1 MSVPASA
8 SGAPVPVLMLPAASP
23 HPLSLARNHAEAERI
38 RLADS
43 AAYSAMCATWGSLGG
58 LTTFYRYGADY
69 YRLLAARRWYGEAGV
84 TAGDLEEYRTTAKA
98 RRS

>member
-1 MSVPASA
+1 MATLA
-8 SGAPVPVLMLPAASP
+8 DKAEQLYLYP
-23 HPLSLARNHAEAERI
+23 HPLTLARNRAEAERM

-69 YRLLAARRWYGEAGV
+69 YRLLARRRWKKVSAEVLA
-84 TAGDLEEYRTTAKA
+84 EYVHTTKSG
-98 RRS
+98 RS

>member
-1 MSVPASA
+1 MAAP
-8 SGAPVPVLMLPAASP
+8 SGAIGETTEQLYRYP
-23 HPLSLARNHAEAERI
+23 HPLTLARNRAEAKRM

-69 YRLLAARRWYGEAGV
+69 YRLLARRRWKKVSAEVLA
-84 TAGDLEEYRTTAKA
+84 EYVQTAKA
-98 RRS
+98 KKTGRS

>member
-1 MSVPASA
+1 MATPTERAEQ
-8 SGAPVPVLMLPAASP
+8 LYLYP
-23 HPLSLARNHAEAERI
+23 HPLTLARNRAEAERM

-69 YRLLAARRWYGEAGV
+69 YRLLARRRWKKVSAEVLAEYVAMKKAG
-84 TAGDLEEYRTTAKA
+84 
-98 RRS
+98 RS

>member
-1 MSVPASA
+1 M
-8 SGAPVPVLMLPAASP
+8 GAPARATIGTYLYP
-23 HPLSLARNHAEAERI
+23 HPLTLARDRADAERV

-43 AAYSAMCATWGSLGG
+43 AAYSSMCVTWGSLGG

-69 YRLLAARRWYGEAGV
+69 YRLLSRRRWEKA
-84 TAGDLEEYRTTAKA
+84 TAEDLAEYVASTKASTKAITKA

>member
-1 MSVPASA
+1 MAAPDEATAQV
-8 SGAPVPVLMLPAASP
+8 SGSTEQLYLYP
-23 HPLSLARNHAEAERI
+23 HPLTLAHNRAEAERI

-43 AAYSAMCATWGSLGG
+43 AAYSQMCATWGSLGG

-69 YRLLAARRWYGEAGV
+69 YRLLARRRWNKVGAEVLA
-84 TAGDLEEYRTTAKA
+84 EYVATKKA

>member
-1 MSVPASA
+1 MT
-8 SGAPVPVLMLPAASP
+8 
-23 HPLSLARNHAEAERI
+23 LARDRAEAERV

-43 AAYSAMCATWGSLGG
+43 AAYSSMCATWGALGG

-69 YRLLAARRWYGEAGV
+69 YRLLAHRRWEKA
-84 TAGDLEEYRTTAKA
+84 TAEDLAEYRTKKA

>member
-1 MSVPASA
+1 MAA
-8 SGAPVPVLMLPAASP
+8 LSGATEEKAEQLYLYP
-23 HPLSLARNHAEAERI
+23 HPLTLARDRAEAEAERM

-69 YRLLAARRWYGEAGV
+69 YRLLARRRWEKVSAEIL
-84 TAGDLEEYRTTAKA
+84 AEYVATKKA
-98 RRS
+98 TKLRRS